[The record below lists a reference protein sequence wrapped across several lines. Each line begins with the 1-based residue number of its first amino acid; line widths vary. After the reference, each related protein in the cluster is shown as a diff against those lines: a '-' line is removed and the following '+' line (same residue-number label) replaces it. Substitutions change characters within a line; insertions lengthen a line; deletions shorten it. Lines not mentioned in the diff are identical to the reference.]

1 MQNIQ
6 QPNMK
11 KKFKKK
17 ERPLWEIKLLKVKK
31 ITLTPKNKKL
41 TKKLKTLKYIY
52 IYPNPEP
59 TYNST

>member
-31 ITLTPKNKKL
+31 VTLTPKNKKL
-41 TKKLKTLKYIY
+41 TNKLKTVKK
-52 IYPNPEP
+52 
-59 TYNST
+59 